1 MVSKSGR
8 PPTLTCKS
16 HVANRSPPHW
26 AIGNDRGVAENSYV
40 KTARTVPSRKP
51 ERVSYDRELA
61 HAILDE
67 GLVCHL
73 GFVADGAPVVLP
85 QLYVRDGDVLY
96 LHGSS
101 GARSLLSAAR
111 GGGLE
116 VCVTVTMID
125 GFVLARSAFN
135 HSVNYRSIVV
145 HGTATVI
152 HERTAK
158 MHALETLVNGIVPDR
173 WSATRHPITK
183 ELAAT
188 TVLRLPLV
196 EVSVKV
202 RAGDP
207 IDEPEDADLPYWAG
221 VLPMALTALP
231 PQPAADLSS
240 ELEIPDHVAAW
251 SRG

>member
-1 MVSKSGR
+1 M
-8 PPTLTCKS
+8 
-16 HVANRSPPHW
+16 
-26 AIGNDRGVAENSYV
+26 AENSYARS
-40 KTARTVPSRKP
+40 ARTVPSRKA

-73 GFVADGAPVVLP
+73 GFVVDGAPVVLP
-85 QLYVRDGDVLY
+85 DLYVRDGDVLY

-101 GARSLLSAAR
+101 GSRSLLSAAR

-116 VCVTVTMID
+116 VCVTVTLVD
-125 GFVLARSAFN
+125 GLVLARSAFN
-135 HSVNYRSIVV
+135 HSINYRSVVV

-152 HERTAK
+152 RDQAEK
-158 MHALETLVNGIVPDR
+158 IYALEALVNGIVPDR
-173 WSATRHPITK
+173 WSGTRPPNAK

-202 RAGDP
+202 RQGDT
-207 IDEPEDADLPYWAG
+207 IDDPEDLDLPYWAG
-221 VLPMALTALP
+221 VLPLELTALP
-231 PQPAADLSS
+231 PQPSPELPAELS
-240 ELEIPDHVAAW
+240 IPEHVTAW
-251 SRG
+251 RPKRR